1 MRKASLTLMLPL
13 LFVFAISS
21 TVYAETVVE
30 EFEIEGL
37 ISPASPK
44 ALKSVLEE
52 KLNVKVIGLNLKN
65 TESGWPVIRVQFD
78 SKVVSKDKI
87 EQVIASTADPA
98 GHKYKV
104 HKGPPIPTVKLI
116 EEEQKAIA
124 MLGPTAEEIPKLKNP
139 IPASKE
145 SVGRGKARF
154 EKSCATCHG
163 LDGNGFGPAAPSIT
177 TTPQP
182 LTVWKHEHE
191 GADRHDRDS
200 HLFWRITNGRTD
212 MPPYGLILSEKERW
226 DLINYI
232 KTLEAPKKK

>member
-44 ALKSVLEE
+44 ALKSALEE

-104 HKGPPIPTVKLI
+104 HKGPLHVNAALL
-116 EEEQKAIA
+116 EEERKAIA
-124 MLGPTAEEIPKLKNP
+124 ILGSKAEEIPKLGNP

-145 SVGRGKARF
+145 SASRGKKLF
-154 EKSCATCHG
+154 EKNCARCHG
-163 LDGNGFGPAAPSIT
+163 LSGNGYGPSALAFTTRVRPLWVWNNADPST
-177 TTPQP
+177 D
-182 LTVWKHEHE
+182 
-191 GADRHDRDS
+191 GY
-200 HLFWRITNGRTD
+200 LFWFITNGRTD
-212 MPPYGLILSEKERW
+212 MPPWGVVLAENERW

-232 KTLEAPKKK
+232 KTLEAPK

>member
-1 MRKASLTLMLPL
+1 MKEASLTLMLPL

-44 ALKSVLEE
+44 ALKSALEE
-52 KLNVKVIGLNLKN
+52 KLKVKVIGLNLKN

-78 SKVVSKDKI
+78 SKVVSKDEI

-98 GHKYKV
+98 GQKYKV
-104 HKGPPIPTVKLI
+104 HKGPLNVNAPLL
-116 EEEQKAIA
+116 EEERKAIA
-124 MLGPTAEEIPKLKNP
+124 ILGPKAEEIPKLENP
-139 IPASKE
+139 ILASKA
-145 SVGRGKARF
+145 STSRGKKLF
-154 EKSCATCHG
+154 EKNCAACHG
-163 LDGNGFGPAAPSIT
+163 LSGNGYGPSAHAFTTRVRPLWVWNNAGPS
-177 TTPQP
+177 
-182 LTVWKHEHE
+182 
-191 GADRHDRDS
+191 ADGY
-200 HLFWRITNGRTD
+200 LFWFITNGRTD
-212 MPPYGLILSEKERW
+212 MPAWGVVLSENERW